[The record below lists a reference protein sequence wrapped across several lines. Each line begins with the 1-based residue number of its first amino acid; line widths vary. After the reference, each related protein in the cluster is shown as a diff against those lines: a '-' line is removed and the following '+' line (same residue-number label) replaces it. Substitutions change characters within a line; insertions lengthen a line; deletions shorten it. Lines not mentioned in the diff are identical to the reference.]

1 MCPTLQLFHSHFLS
15 ASREPCREWKQNS
28 FKSSLPVVPAKLGSK
43 HESFL
48 HVPSKPHCF
57 KKPVQTLQPC
67 NPISKNGYRVNE
79 QKENNGLHRNINCRR
94 IHFQK
99 KKYLKCLIIEKQLY
113 MFNLVC
119 ICILSGICILG
130 SQFKTMF
137 TRVSNSME
145 RYLWYDIKFK
155 IKIQVSLYE
164 PMYIIMH
171 KITITKC
178 LLMITW
184 MILFSFVSL

>member
-1 MCPTLQLFHSHFLS
+1 
-15 ASREPCREWKQNS
+15 
-28 FKSSLPVVPAKLGSK
+28 
-43 HESFL
+43 
-48 HVPSKPHCF
+48 
-57 KKPVQTLQPC
+57 
-67 NPISKNGYRVNE
+67 
-79 QKENNGLHRNINCRR
+79 
-94 IHFQK
+94 
-99 KKYLKCLIIEKQLY
+99 

-145 RYLWYDIKFK
+145 RYLWCDIKFK

-164 PMYIIMH
+164 PVYIIMH

-184 MILFSFVSL
+184 MILFSFISL